1 MAEEHDE
8 HPEDPVPGRNPM
20 RIVKAAAL
28 VLLLAAALIAANV
41 HWHLLPS
48 LQIGTLAVVGERP
61 HAGSRPRAGNVLR
74 LEYKPGL
81 DTPVTA
87 VMRWW
92 IDDPRFGRVGVYVP
106 VGHTPREALTGR
118 ACRAGDSGRSLGGYH
133 RWMICRVLLAAG
145 LITALLGAGPADSGS
160 AADASSKTAAGRALD
175 PSSSRSWRR
184 ASS

>member
-28 VLLLAAALIAANV
+28 VLLVAATLIAANV

-48 LQIGTLAVVGERP
+48 LQIGTSQAWENDHMQGSA
-61 HAGSRPRAGNVLR
+61 AGGKVLR

-92 IDDPRFGRVGVYVP
+92 IDDPRFGRFGVYVP
-106 VGHTPREALTGR
+106 VGHTPREALTV
-118 ACRAGDSGRSLGGYH
+118 A
-133 RWMICRVLLAAG
+133 LAARG
-145 LITALLGAGPADSGS
+145 IQVVP
-160 AADASSKTAAGRALD
+160 
-175 PSSSRSWRR
+175 
-184 ASS
+184 